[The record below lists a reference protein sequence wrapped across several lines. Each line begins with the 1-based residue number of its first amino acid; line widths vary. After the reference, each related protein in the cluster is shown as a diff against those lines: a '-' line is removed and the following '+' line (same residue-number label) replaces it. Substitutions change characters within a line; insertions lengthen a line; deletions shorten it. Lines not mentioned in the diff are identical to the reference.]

1 MAVVSVAITLS
12 FHVKNKPSHLELRM
26 AKPLGA
32 VFWALSVLMLIL
44 GLGNYIRESV
54 SSGSRLYSCPCGW
67 LFTLAAKKCV
77 VCTGTVNKYSR
88 KAAIVQTGWKTQL
101 VSSVSITQDRVTQR
115 SF

>member
-44 GLGNYIRESV
+44 GLGNYIRESL
-54 SSGSRLYSCPCGW
+54 SFGSRLYLCRVVRSSLWRLKMGCLCRNSEQVQSKGCDCPNRVED
-67 LFTLAAKKCV
+67 TA
-77 VCTGTVNKYSR
+77 R
-88 KAAIVQTGWKTQL
+88 KHHRPCKLGAL
-101 VSSVSITQDRVTQR
+101 LS
-115 SF
+115 